1 MINIEK
7 EMECLEEETERLL
20 DDKFHE
26 QERRRIKYKTI

>member
-20 DDKFHE
+20 DDKFHKLKGE
-26 QERRRIKYKTI
+26 E